1 VGIFFVLGAAAS
13 TAFYFIGAP
22 TLIPLPL
29 DWFIVIAALFL
40 ICALVSFK
48 IAMKSKA
55 VSPTSQAPIVKKQ
68 LQPSLKKPL
77 TPTPIKEEVEE
88 PSDGK
93 FTSGHAM
100 GNHWDDAFE
109 KAQGVSTMTEEE
121 SEPPDYDKYFDQP
134 AKPSVEEL
142 LEARKRAFYSQ
153 PAQRQAPEAKVITR
167 PPAGSLP
174 VSVPAEKRVLQP
186 SVVEPLSQIVP
197 QVSANS
203 SANARF
209 GLYSIMYVPG
219 SSLRSTVPG
228 ETVTMAGSNFY
239 FDEMPELQ
247 FFKASAFRPKAVE
260 FRSTPGDPKNKA
272 SMKLFGMNLKLSAKP
287 SAAQAAQTAARD
299 SVLKDTPDTSA
310 TKLRLDE
317 LRRKYHGK

>member
-1 VGIFFVLGAAAS
+1 MGIFFVLGAAAS

-48 IAMKSKA
+48 IAMKSKD
-55 VSPTSQAPIVKKQ
+55 VSPTVQAPIVKKQ

-77 TPTPIKEEVEE
+77 AQVEIKKEVQVPDTF
-88 PSDGK
+88 PSNV
-93 FTSGHAM
+93 F
-100 GNHWDDAFE
+100 GNHWDEAFE
-109 KAQGVSTMTEEE
+109 KAQGVSTVTEDE
-121 SEPPDYDKYFDQP
+121 SEPPDYDKYFDPP
-134 AKPSVEEL
+134 ARTSVGEL

-153 PAQRQAPEAKVITR
+153 PAQLQAPEKKVITQ
-167 PPAGSLP
+167 PPAGILP
-174 VSVPAEKRVLQP
+174 VSMPAEKRVLQP
-186 SVVEPLSQIVP
+186 SVVEPLSQIAP

-239 FDEMPELQ
+239 FDDMPELQ

-287 SAAQAAQTAARD
+287 TAAQAAAQTARD